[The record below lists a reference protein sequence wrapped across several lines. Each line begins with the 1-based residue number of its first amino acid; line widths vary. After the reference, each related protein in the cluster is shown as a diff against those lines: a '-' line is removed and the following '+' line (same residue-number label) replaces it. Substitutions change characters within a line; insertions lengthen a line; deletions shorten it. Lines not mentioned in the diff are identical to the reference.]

1 MNGALFVG
9 AILAAYVLGSIP
21 FGYLAGRLK
30 GIDIR
35 RVGSGNIGATNVGRA
50 LGRKWS
56 LIIFALDLL
65 KGYAPTL
72 AAKVWVAVLV
82 TGGVGP
88 AWVGQIVIM
97 SAGAA
102 AILGHMFPVF
112 LGFRG
117 GKGAATGLGLL
128 LAISFPTAVAALGTW
143 MIALGLWGYVSLG
156 SILAAVSYPVWYLVM
171 AHLGAKPMQQS
182 WWIWGFSTAL
192 CLLVIWRHRS
202 NLRRIVAGSEPKIGQ
217 AGVRE

>member
-1 MNGALFVG
+1 VNEALLVG
-9 AILAAYVLGSIP
+9 VILVAYVLGSIP
-21 FGYLAGRLK
+21 FGFLAGRLK
-30 GIDIR
+30 GVDIR

-56 LIIFALDLL
+56 LIVFALDLL

-72 AAKVWVAVLV
+72 AANVWVAELV

-88 AWVGQIVIM
+88 SWVGQIVIVGV
-97 SAGAA
+97 GAA

-171 AHLGAKPMQQS
+171 AHLEAKPMEQS
-182 WWIWGFSTAL
+182 WCIWGFTTAL

-202 NLRRIVAGSEPKIGQ
+202 NLRRMVAGLEPKIARSAVG
-217 AGVRE
+217 E